1 MPYAAPSD
9 LMLRY
14 DRTSIGQLCGDDKR
28 AVSPVDLPTDP
39 VCLGMLNDA
48 SGMVDAA
55 LLVGNRYSPS
65 DLTSLTAN
73 SNFLLIRV
81 TCDIAMALLC
91 DRRPGWNPER
101 SKAIHE
107 LADSHLEKLRTGENT
122 FNIQASMDAGEPVDS
137 GPLTM
142 NYQANQLNNIV
153 DRSRAYY
160 GERLVPFN
168 R

>member
-1 MPYAAPSD
+1 MAYAAPSD
-9 LMLRY
+9 LILRY
-14 DRTSIGQLCGDDKR
+14 DRTTVGQLCGDDKR
-28 AVSPVDLPTDP
+28 AVSGVDLPTDP

-48 SGMVDAA
+48 SGMIDAA
-55 LLVGNRYSPS
+55 LLVGNRYTPA
-65 DLTSLTAN
+65 DLLGLSSN
-73 SNFLLIRV
+73 SSFLLIRV
-81 TCDIAMALLC
+81 CCDIAMALLI

-137 GPLTM
+137 GPLTI
-142 NYQANQLNNIV
+142 NYQPDQINNIV

-160 GERLVPFN
+160 GERLMPFN